1 MATQSQLLAPL
12 PEHLNVVPW
21 RDLGGEATGHRPDSP
36 YIEAVWLGVLGPST
50 TLAWR
55 RLARLATARP
65 ETVVGTA
72 ELAQSLGL
80 SQGLERNS
88 AMSRTVARMVS
99 FGAATRSGMTLA
111 VRIALPDVAPGP
123 RQRLSVSARL
133 AHGLLGKRQPLA
145 GSAGQAPVGAGV
157 GL

>member
-21 RDLGGEATGHRPDSP
+21 RDPDVEATGHRPDSP

-55 RLARLATARP
+55 RRARLATARP
-65 ETVVGTA
+65 GTVVGTA

-80 SQGLERNS
+80 SQGLERN
-88 AMSRTVARMVS
+88 APISRTVARMES
-99 FGAATRSGMTLA
+99 FGAAARSGRTLP
-111 VRIALPDVAPGP
+111 VRTALPDVAPGH
-123 RQRLSVSARL
+123 RQRLSVPAQL
-133 AHGLLGKRQPLA
+133 AHGLLGQRQPSA
-145 GSAGQAPVGAGV
+145 SSAGAGPVGAGV